1 MSKILLNIPDDLQ
14 EKLSVHRKDIGEQ
27 LRLEA
32 AFSMCSRG
40 VLSTSMA
47 ARLAGLSYT
56 EFLEAAAREK
66 VELFP
71 VDFAEF
77 EEEALRGYTLGR
89 QRLASHPVGK
99 NGAA

>member
-1 MSKILLNIPDDLQ
+1 MSKVLLNIPDDLQ
-14 EKLSVHRKDIGEQ
+14 EKLPVHRQDIGVR
-27 LRLEA
+27 LCLEA

-40 VLSTSMA
+40 VLSTSLA

-71 VDFAEF
+71 VDFVEY

-89 QRLASHPVGK
+89 QRIACHPAGQDGAS
-99 NGAA
+99 

>member
-1 MSKILLNIPDDLQ
+1 MSKVLLNIPDDVDA
-14 EKLSVHRKDIGEQ
+14 KLSAHHQDIGDR

-40 VLSTSMA
+40 VLSTSLA

-56 EFLEAAAREK
+56 EFLEAAASEK

-71 VDFAEF
+71 VDFVEF

-89 QRLASHPVGK
+89 QRIPGNLAGQ
-99 NGAA
+99 NGTS